1 MKKLLMITSYPLK
14 GKLHGNKTVGIASYA
29 KNTILS
35 LKSMFKDVQITVL
48 AERFENKNESY
59 KEKGILIERIWKRNS
74 LLTFINLIK
83 YVLTNFKDGKKVL
96 IEFEVSMFGSILY
109 LIPFLFFLFFL
120 KILKKDVIL
129 VMHQVIPD
137 INEMYGHLNMEPH
150 TFLTKL
156 VNIFVHIYYVL
167 IQRIVGKTIVFEEI
181 LKNRLR
187 RISRKKNIVVIPHGI
202 ESFNLGLSQ
211 KQARKKLKIPANKFI
226 ILSFGFIAWY
236 KGTDVILNMFRES
249 FSKDDRNKNHML
261 IIAGGPNPNHLDK
274 DFYVN
279 YVNKIEKES
288 KNNILVTGFVPEEK
302 IPLYFQAADVV
313 VLPYRTLMSSS
324 GPLSLAFSFK
334 KPVLLSQNIKAIF
347 ETKDISALLSSFKVK
362 KGNLLFKN
370 KGDFKQ
376 KINKIIKDVK
386 LKKKLALFAKELSKV
401 RSWNNLSKLYY
412 EEIFT

>member
-401 RSWNNLSKLYY
+401 RSWNNLSK
-412 EEIFT
+412 

>member
-1 MKKLLMITSYPLK
+1 MITSYPLK